1 MFGGRLFFLSSRPV
15 TLISVVSPLFPDF
28 HLYFRRLAFIFG
40 FLPSH
45 PKFCPHI
52 LLFPGRSVQPC
63 SRAAVFPCSRVPVQP
78 QVPWPSRAVVFS
90 TAVFWA
96 VAFSAAAFS
105 AAWFSTMELFATRFS
120 PAAFSAVAFSAG
132 AFSPAAFSARGFSLP
147 TFFAA
152 VCIVPLPYAVHSD
165 AGLDQR
171 QCTDPFHGDLL
182 VGVVG
187 VLADEFDV
195 ILPFGLLDIFY
206 GDVLFAVE
214 VDR

>member
-1 MFGGRLFFLSSRPV
+1 METSAECSAD
-15 TLISVVSPLFPDF
+15 VSF
-28 HLYFRRLAFIFG
+28 
-40 FLPSH
+40 
-45 PKFCPHI
+45 FCPHVRI
-52 LLFPGRSVQPC
+52 FTFISVDSPAFSDFCPNIQNFALISC
-63 SRAAVFPCSRVPVQP
+63 SFRDVPCSRVPGQP
-78 QVPWPSRAVVFS
+78 QVPWPSRAMVFS

-96 VAFSAAAFS
+96 VAFSAVAFS
-105 AAWFSTMELFATRFS
+105 ASWFSTMELFATRFS

-152 VCIVPLPYAVHSD
+152 ACIVPLPYAVHSD
-165 AGLDQR
+165 AGLDQCQR
-171 QCTDPFHGDLL
+171 TDSFHGDLL